1 MSFRD
6 RLAHPFGLAEFPA
19 TANTQEMGDTGMGYW
34 GYVSPGTARRIRD
47 LEYLHDLQ
55 GMRAYPI
62 YDRMRLS
69 DPKVAGLRYATDLP
83 LLKADVSIVSADP
96 KNPKCNEVR
105 DAVEDCLFN
114 KMAYSWRST
123 LAEILRY
130 RDYGFV
136 PFEIIWNT
144 DDGKVGI
151 DRLAYRPPGTIWW
164 IWGAN
169 GRVDRVEQSVFGHWL
184 TIPGEKLM
192 WFVNQ
197 REGEN
202 WRGRSVLR
210 PMHKPWYNKERLE
223 VLLLILLERMGGV
236 PVFKEGASVA
246 SSKKLQAKIDEIMSK
261 WRMGETMGLRL
272 PPDVEFELVPSQA
285 RPADIVRAI
294 EYYDTQMSNVLLAQV
309 LDLGKTATGS
319 RALGMTM
326 GDMLE
331 ESCESEANQIEDVF
345 NQKDGLIYQFVSYNY
360 GEDTDLMPR
369 LQFGRLGKVDPLVFG
384 QGLNNLTQAGIT
396 FDDPI
401 TIEEIRHL
409 LQLPELDPDAVDSQ
423 DAYLEQMKA
432 KQDAALN
439 ATNNLPSVP
448 PPLPQPGPGQTVAQQ
463 TAAAVQGV
471 SPETK
476 ADISKP
482 ASPIAAPMLPG
493 QRPPVIA
500 KAAELAETKTCI
512 ACGAKND
519 ADATVCEKCGE
530 KLGRKLA
537 EFRQA
542 PTAKLARLESFCDLD
557 EISATMAG
565 QKDAIKAATATTRE
579 AQATELAKRARA
591 AADKGRVAS
600 FVASRPPMVDAL
612 TKQIAQTLTAH
623 YNAGRKQVA
632 DELDRQR
639 KGEAVPQEIIES
651 RQGGGS
657 AQLADVPTPT
667 SAGAGGIGDRIAQE
681 AEVAA
686 RAISAAAQAAAAR
699 TALRSASAAVNDELF
714 ESAIMV
720 ASDSAALLQGAT
732 VTRLMGDGRT
742 DQAAA
747 DAAEIASATYSA
759 VMDRNTC
766 DTCEGQDGDETTD
779 LDEAADWTPNPDCE
793 GGEQCRC
800 LVIYEI
806 EQPDIAETQG
816 V

>member
-1 MSFRD
+1 
-6 RLAHPFGLAEFPA
+6 
-19 TANTQEMGDTGMGYW
+19 
-34 GYVSPGTARRIRD
+34 
-47 LEYLHDLQ
+47 
-55 GMRAYPI
+55 
-62 YDRMRLS
+62 MRLS

-96 KNPKCNEVR
+96 KNETCNEVR
-105 DAVEDCLFN
+105 DAVEDALFN

-210 PMHKPWYNKERLE
+210 PMHKPWYQKERLE
-223 VLLLILLERMGGV
+223 TLLLILIERMGGV

-246 SSKKLQAKIDEIMSK
+246 ASKKLQAKIDLIMQQ
-261 WRMGETMGLRL
+261 WRMGESMGLRL
-272 PPDVEFELVPSQA
+272 PPDVDFELLPSQA
-285 RPADIVRAI
+285 KPADIIRAI

-331 ESCESEANQIEDVF
+331 ESCEAEANQVEDVF
-345 NQKDGLIYQFVSYNY
+345 NAKDGLIYQFVTYNF
-360 GEDTDLMPR
+360 GEDPDIMPR

-384 QGLNNLTQAGIT
+384 QGLNNLAQAGIT
-396 FDDPI
+396 FDDPL
-401 TIEEIRHL
+401 TVEEIRHL

-423 DAYLEQMKA
+423 ETYLEHMKA
-432 KQDAALN
+432 KQEAALN
-439 ATNNLPSVP
+439 ATQNLPSTP

-471 SPETK
+471 SPEFK

-500 KAAELAETKTCI
+500 RAAELAEGT
-512 ACGAKND
+512 
-519 ADATVCEKCGE
+519 
-530 KLGRKLA
+530 
-537 EFRQA
+537 FRQA

-591 AADKGRVAS
+591 AADAGRVAS

-612 TKQIAQTLTAH
+612 TKQIAGVLTAH

-639 KGEAVPQEIIES
+639 KGEAVAQEIIES

-667 SAGAGGIGDRIAQE
+667 SAGAGGIDDRIAQE

-686 RAISAAAQAAAAR
+686 RAISIATQAAAGKAVLR
-699 TALRSASAAVNDELF
+699 TASSPLRDDQIVDLL
-714 ESAIMV
+714 MG
-720 ASDSAALLQGAT
+720 ASDTAALQQGAT
-732 VTRLMGDGRT
+732 VTRLMGDGRI

-747 DAAEIASATYSA
+747 DSAEIASATYSA

-779 LDEAADWTPNPDCE
+779 LDEAAGWTPNPDCD

-800 LVIYEI
+800 LVVYEI
-806 EQPDIAETQG
+806 EQPDIAETTG